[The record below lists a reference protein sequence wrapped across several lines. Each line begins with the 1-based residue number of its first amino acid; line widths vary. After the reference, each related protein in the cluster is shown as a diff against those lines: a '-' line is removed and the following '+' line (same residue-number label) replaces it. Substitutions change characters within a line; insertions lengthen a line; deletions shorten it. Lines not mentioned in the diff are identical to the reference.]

1 MTNMYKWIMQQFGS
15 GTPEHEVTASIVENV
30 AQVNVTIEQPQ
41 TPMTVIFP
49 PETKIFIDGS
59 PRTLGDD
66 EVIFARDVYS
76 FGVGMTTGTTM
87 NGEHFKAL
95 NDPQEILPLKMADT
109 E

>member
-1 MTNMYKWIMQQFGS
+1 M
-15 GTPEHEVTASIVENV
+15 TASITGNV
-30 AQVNVTIEQPQ
+30 ARVNVTIEQPQ

-49 PETKIFIDGS
+49 SETKIFIDGS
-59 PRTLGDD
+59 PRLLGDD
-66 EVIFARDVYS
+66 EVIFARDVHY

-95 NDPQEILPLKMADT
+95 NDPREIRPLKMMDT